1 MLQIIACG
9 CTKQKFCEARVGFYT
24 EQKFY
29 PQIKVFVALALDT
42 QCSRTGFEMFR
53 STLPANPYFRKEA
66 ATTIA
71 RQNDLI

>member
-1 MLQIIACG
+1 MDAPNKNFPKL
-9 CTKQKFCEARVGFYT
+9 VL
-24 EQKFY
+24 
-29 PQIKVFVALALDT
+29 VFTPNKNFIHKLRRCLLHLAPDS

-53 STLPANPYFRKEA
+53 SALPANAYFREEA